1 MKNNLR
7 LFFASLGIAALVLA
21 GCATSSLQES
31 EGRTE
36 AGDATFSDAFDQ
48 RSSANSAAG
57 LAEAFDNFTDE
68 LIEEM
73 LERSPEWAIY
83 QGRYE
88 HAGKVTIPDESRRR
102 EEVEF
107 ADRGLTHL
115 AGFDYDRLPVRQQTD
130 HDLLSNRLEAMKFY
144 TESLRAWEW
153 QPSHYNVAGPLS
165 LLLNTD
171 FAPLEERLALIR
183 QRLDRVPDYYQA
195 ARASLGTP
203 SLEHTRLAIQQN
215 QGTLGVLSDIRH
227 SAEEAGLA
235 DDLADSV
242 DQAQAAIE
250 DWVDWLQGLQARLE
264 ESGEARSFRLG
275 RALYEEKFKYDI
287 QAGLEAAE
295 LYRRALDEKERL
307 LAEMDGHATELW
319 PQYFP
324 DQSLPEDRLQRIG
337 RMIDRLSDEHGTV
350 DEFVD
355 NVREQMP
362 KLARFVSEK
371 DLLDQDPDKP
381 LVVRKTPEY
390 MRGTGAIASVSA
402 PGPFHPKAETYY
414 NVTPLDSY
422 GDELAASYLREYNDW
437 MVQILNIHEAIPG
450 HYTQLVHAN
459 KSPSLV
465 KSLFGNGAM
474 IEGWA
479 VYSEHMMLEAGWG
492 DHAPELLLMHGKWLL
507 RVVHNTILDYAVHV
521 LGMERDEALRLMREE
536 AFQEESEATQKWVR
550 VTLTQVQLTSYYAGY
565 AAILD
570 LRTELQNELG
580 EDFDLKAF
588 HNRFLSFGSAPVAT
602 IARLMT
608 EGAN

>member
-1 MKNNLR
+1 MKNTFR
-7 LFFASLGIAALVLA
+7 LPFVFLAIAVLVLA
-21 GCATSSLQES
+21 GCATTAPHEDG
-31 EGRTE
+31 GRP
-36 AGDATFSDAFDQ
+36 DAADETFSDAFDQ
-48 RSSANSAAG
+48 RLPESDAESQ
-57 LAEAFDNFTDE
+57 AEAFDNFTDE

-73 LERSPEWAIY
+73 LERSPEWGIY

-88 HAGKVTIPDESRRR
+88 RAGKVTIPDASRRG
-102 EEVEF
+102 EEAAF
-107 ADRGLTHL
+107 ADRVLTRL
-115 AGFDYDRLPVRQQTD
+115 AGSDYDRLPVGPQTE
-130 HDLLSNRLEAMKFY
+130 HALLSPRPDAMQFD
-144 TESLRAWEW
+144 TASRRAWEW

-242 DQAQAAIE
+242 DQAQAAVE
-250 DWVDWLQGLQARLE
+250 DWIDWLQGLQARLE

-287 QAGLEAAE
+287 QAGFEAAE

-324 DQSLPEDRLQRIG
+324 GQSLPEDRLQRIG

-402 PGPFHPKAETYY
+402 PGPFHPEAETYY

-465 KSLFGNGAM
+465 KSL
-474 IEGWA
+474 
-479 VYSEHMMLEAGWG
+479 L
-492 DHAPELLLMHGKWLL
+492 
-507 RVVHNTILDYAVHV
+507 
-521 LGMERDEALRLMREE
+521 
-536 AFQEESEATQKWVR
+536 
-550 VTLTQVQLTSYYAGY
+550 
-565 AAILD
+565 
-570 LRTELQNELG
+570 
-580 EDFDLKAF
+580 
-588 HNRFLSFGSAPVAT
+588 
-602 IARLMT
+602 
-608 EGAN
+608 